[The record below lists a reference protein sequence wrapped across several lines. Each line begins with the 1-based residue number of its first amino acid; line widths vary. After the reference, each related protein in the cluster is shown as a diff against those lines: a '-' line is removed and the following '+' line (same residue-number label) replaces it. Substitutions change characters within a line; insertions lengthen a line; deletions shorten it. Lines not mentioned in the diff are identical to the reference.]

1 MRPHLGERVCIDSS
15 DEFELHPLLQV
26 SVPEGEEDSWL
37 LLFLLELGY
46 FWEVVSVGGG
56 IVGGCG
62 GVVGGLWGG
71 CGGVVGGLW
80 GLWGGRLW
88 KDCGKRGL
96 WKGRGLWGG
105 CERRLWKGFVE
116 GEVRL

>member
-62 GVVGGLWGG
+62 GVVGVVGGKVVEGLWEEGVVEG
-71 CGGVVGGLW
+71 ERVVGGL
-80 GLWGGRLW
+80 
-88 KDCGKRGL
+88 
-96 WKGRGLWGG
+96 
-105 CERRLWKGFVE
+105 
-116 GEVRL
+116 